1 MSLPRHLPPVDP
13 EPELL
18 ALFEQ
23 PERIPVAVRRQAEFF
38 VFFAHTIF
46 PLLDTYR
53 DRLAPLYC
61 ADNGRPAWDPV
72 RLLAVLILQF
82 VLRVT
87 DRQAAEAVQYDHRWR
102 LALHMEPQDVAFDP
116 SLLVVF
122 RGRLVNGKTE
132 ALAFEAVLD
141 HLVEQ
146 GWVPKRS
153 RQRLDSTHVRGLLSA
168 MNRLDCARETIRLLL
183 EDVEADGALPE
194 AWFAYWD
201 LYVESKVDPRAKAP
215 ALEAKAAQAGA
226 DMLAIW
232 KDAAGCWPIIERESF
247 VLLQRVFLENYAL
260 DAEGHA
266 QKTRAQPTGAVHNPH
281 EPEAQWS
288 SKSTTKDKTWVGYKV
303 QVAETVQEQ
312 PRQAGEPTANFLTSI
327 VTQNAPA
334 SDKAGMANVF
344 DEQQSMGLEVPG
356 TLYVDGAYVSSQ
368 ALNDAKEHGRE
379 LRGPAPAS
387 PDRGKVFT
395 VEAFDVHVEERYAV
409 CPAAQR
415 SSNCSRLEEKS
426 TGKIDYRIEW
436 SNTVCGQC
444 PLRQQCVSAG
454 QDHRTF
460 VVGEMHSLLQ
470 ERRRE
475 MQTDAFKKD
484 MHQRNGIEGTQS
496 ELVRGYGLR
505 QARYRGMDKVRLQN
519 YLIGAACNIRRLFR
533 RLAWDA
539 KQARRA
545 ASMAMAPVAG

>member
-1 MSLPRHLPPVDP
+1 MSHPRRLPRVEP

-18 ALFEQ
+18 ALFQ
-23 PERIPVAVRRQAEFF
+23 QRDRVPVAVRRQADFF
-38 VFFAHTIF
+38 VFFALTIF
-46 PLLDTYR
+46 PLLEAYR
-53 DRLAPLYC
+53 ERLEPLYC

-72 RLLAVLILQF
+72 RLLAVLLLQF

-87 DRQAAEAVQYDHRWR
+87 DRQAAEAVQYDQRWR
-102 LALHMEPQDVAFDP
+102 LALHMDPQDVAFDP

-122 RGRLVNGKTE
+122 RNRLVEGAQERLT
-132 ALAFEAVLD
+132 FEAVLD
-141 HLVEQ
+141 YLVDK
-146 GWVPKRS
+146 GWIPRRS

-183 EDVEADGALPE
+183 EDVEADGALPD
-194 AWFAYWD
+194 AWSAYWD

-215 ALEAKAAQAGA
+215 ALEAKFAQAGA

-232 KDAAGCWPIIERESF
+232 KDAAGCWPIIERDSF

-260 DAEGHA
+260 DAEGRA

-288 SKSTTKDKTWVGYKV
+288 SKSTTKDKTWGGYKT

-312 PRQAGEPTANFLTSI
+312 PRQAGEPTANFLTAI

-334 SDKAGMANVF
+334 SDKAGMAEVF
-344 DEQQSMGLEVPG
+344 DEQQAMGLEMPG

-368 ALNDAKEHGRE
+368 ALNDAREQGRE

-395 VEAFDVHVEERYAV
+395 VEKFDVHVEERYAV

-415 SSNCSRLEEKS
+415 SSNCSRLEEQS
-426 TGKIDYRIEW
+426 TGKVVYRIEW
-436 SNTVCGQC
+436 SDAVCGAC
-444 PLRQQCVSAG
+444 PLRAQCVSAG

-460 VVGEMHSLLQ
+460 VVGELHSLLQ
-470 ERRRE
+470 DRRRE
-475 MQTDAFKKD
+475 MQTDAFKKE

-505 QARYRGMDKVRLQN
+505 QARYRGKDKVRLQN

-533 RLAWDA
+533 RLAWEAD
-539 KQARRA
+539 QAHRV
-545 ASMAMAPVAG
+545 ASMAMAPVTG

>member
-13 EPELL
+13 NPELL
-18 ALFEQ
+18 SLFEQ
-23 PERIPVAVRRQAEFF
+23 PDRIPLAVRRQAEFF
-38 VFFAHTIF
+38 VFFASTIF
-46 PLLDTYR
+46 PLLETYR
-53 DRLAPLYC
+53 ERLVPLYC

-72 RLLAVLILQF
+72 RLLGVLILQF

-87 DRQAAEAVQYDHRWR
+87 DRQAAEAVQYDLRWR
-102 LALHMEPQDVAFDP
+102 VALHLSEQDAACDP
-116 SLLVVF
+116 SVLVVF
-122 RGRLVNGKTE
+122 RNRLLEGAQESVT
-132 ALAFEAVLD
+132 FEAVLD
-141 HLVEQ
+141 YLVAQ

-183 EDVEADGALPE
+183 EDVEADGALPD
-194 AWFAYWD
+194 AWSAYWE

-215 ALEAKAAQAGA
+215 ALEAKSVQAGT

-232 KDAAGCWPIIERESF
+232 KDAAGCWPIIKRDSF

-260 DAEGHA
+260 DAQGHA
-266 QKTRAQPTGAVHNPH
+266 QKTRVQPTGAVHNPH

-327 VTQNAPA
+327 ITQDAPA
-334 SDKAGMANVF
+334 SDKAGMAEVF
-344 DEQQSMGLEVPG
+344 DEQKAMGLEMPG

-368 ALNDAKEHGRE
+368 ALKDASEHGRE

-395 VEAFDVHVEERYAV
+395 VDAFDVNVEERYAI

-436 SNTVCGQC
+436 SNTVCGPCQ
-444 PLRQQCVSAG
+444 LRQQCVSAG
-454 QDHRTF
+454 QNHRTF
-460 VVGEMHSLLQ
+460 VVGEFHSLLQ
-470 ERRRE
+470 ARRRE
-475 MQTDAFKKD
+475 MLTDAFKQE
-484 MHQRNGIEGTQS
+484 MQRRNGIEGTQS
-496 ELVRGYGLR
+496 ELVRGYGMR
-505 QARYRGMDKVRLQN
+505 HARYRGKAKVRLQN

-533 RLAWDA
+533 RLAWEA
-539 KQARRA
+539 NQAQRA
-545 ASMAMAPVAG
+545 ANLATAPVTC